1 MGQRIEI
8 DNAIVV
14 DDSII
19 VSTDRSLTGT
29 DGEGFASATEAADAP
44 TFGGRIASD
53 LFEADDAIDRVFVAS
68 NVIVAKRGAGWDNV
82 SSAATQKVIEEFFLF
97 YPEA

>member
-1 MGQRIEI
+1 M
-8 DNAIVV
+8 DH
-14 DDSII
+14 SII

-29 DGEGFASATEAADAP
+29 DGEGFSSATEAGEAS
-44 TFGGRIASD
+44 TFGGKIASD

-68 NVIVAKRGAGWDNV
+68 NVIVARRDAGWDEV
-82 SSAATQKVIEEFFLF
+82 SSDATQKVIEEFFLF